1 MNEEAGLRISASQKI
16 EMGKRMRQLR
26 ESVKL
31 PQTVMAEKAH
41 STQSTIA
48 KVEAGTASPSLGLLL
63 WYAEYF
69 DVSLDYLCCRTNNPE
84 GKLFENKPKIEID
97 SDEMKRFIEMCFD
110 PDSAVS
116 RRFKDALLSM
126 VTEDNK

>member
-1 MNEEAGLRISASQKI
+1 MNEEAGLRINASQKI

-69 DVSLDYLCCRTNNPE
+69 DVSLDYLLGVTGIPFRCAKR
-84 GKLFENKPKIEID
+84 ENI
-97 SDEMKRFIEMCFD
+97 FCFLRIFRKT
-110 PDSAVS
+110 PIRSCPV
-116 RRFKDALLSM
+116 LSN
-126 VTEDNK
+126 T